1 LNPWLLIASVVAS
14 TALGTAACGGKDEG
28 SSKGPEAAAGH
39 PGTGGSGTPGSGE
52 AGGPSSGNAGATSG
66 DGGTDGGAGGT
77 DGGAGG
83 PGDVTS
89 FVSNLPG
96 LTVTRSAASQAGTE
110 GLVLLSSNF
119 QEDDVR
125 FDNGDSYKE
134 WFAVVK
140 NTGTQLICY
149 PQVTA
154 DFKDAEGATLLNLY
168 GFADAA
174 KYSSIGTLTMPCLR
188 PGAEGVLWT
197 NDISAPINVA
207 DISSVEIK
215 LGALQDQQSQPHPDA
230 PEVLSAAVTQGVGPG
245 YWAVQGEVKA
255 VNTIYNISMEVYP
268 VVGGL
273 VVDRL
278 LDHHLDTLYADGTW
292 SYETASFE
300 GAKFT
305 EMYQFID
312 FLSGAEEASI
322 SSGVTRTA
330 RVQAALEQDERAG
343 GERAKLSR
351 EAEAY
356 RESRERRAA
365 RQGALHAGS
374 H

>member
-1 LNPWLLIASVVAS
+1 VVAS
-14 TALGTAACGGKDEG
+14 TAIGTAACGGKDER
-28 SSKGPEAAAGH
+28 SSKDPEAAAGQ
-39 PGTGGSGTPGSGE
+39 PGAGGAGTLPGSAE
-52 AGGPSSGNAGATSG
+52 AGGPSSGSAGATSG
-66 DGGTDGGAGGT
+66 DGGT

-140 NTGTQLICY
+140 NTGSKLICY

-154 DFKDAEGATLLNLY
+154 DFKNAAGATLLNLY

-174 KYSSIGTLTMPCLR
+174 KHSSVGTLTMPCLR

-197 NDISAPINVA
+197 NDISAPIAVA

-215 LGALQDQQSQPHPDA
+215 LGGLQEQSQPHPDA
-230 PEVLSAAVTQGVGPG
+230 PEVLSATVTQGVGPG

-278 LDHHLDTLYADGTW
+278 LDHHLDTLYADETW

-300 GAKFT
+300 GAKFSET
-305 EMYQFID
+305 YQFID
-312 FLSGAEEASI
+312 FLSGAEDASF
-322 SSGVTRTA
+322 SSGLTRTA
-330 RVQAALEQDERAG
+330 RVQSALERDESAG
-343 GERAKLSR
+343 AERAKLSR
-351 EAEAY
+351 QAEAY
-356 RESRERRAA
+356 RESRDARAA

-374 H
+374 R